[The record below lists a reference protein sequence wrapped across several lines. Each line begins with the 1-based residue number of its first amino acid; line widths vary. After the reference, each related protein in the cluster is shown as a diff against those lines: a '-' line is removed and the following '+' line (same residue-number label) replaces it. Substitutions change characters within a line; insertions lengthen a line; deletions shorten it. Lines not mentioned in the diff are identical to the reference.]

1 MLSFTTGLVQ
11 GCSDGVFFR
20 SFVAVLP
27 RRRYFLN
34 FDVFCST
41 SDQQCNRFVLLPL
54 EVLLCTLCN
63 WCLLVGFLFSSV
75 MGSG

>member
-1 MLSFTTGLVQ
+1 MKEFSFALLLP
-11 GCSDGVFFR
+11 CSRADGI
-20 SFVAVLP
+20 
-27 RRRYFLN
+27 FLN
-34 FDVFCST
+34 FDVFCR
-41 SDQQCNRFVLLPL
+41 QCNRFVLLLL

>member
-1 MLSFTTGLVQ
+1 MTEFSFALLLP
-11 GCSDGVFFR
+11 CSRADGI
-20 SFVAVLP
+20 
-27 RRRYFLN
+27 FLN

-41 SDQQCNRFVLLPL
+41 SDQQCNHFVLLLL